1 MTLARMMEIDRD
13 ALVCDLA
20 EVYGILDYKALPVP
34 LLAALASGLR
44 DNSRIKMKMNGQQI
58 PVDTMLLAALVDQMA
73 MSVWMWSEN
82 SKKGRDRPRPVLALL
97 TGQETQE
104 EESPGFATPEEYER
118 KRAEIIKGGRHG
130 N

>member
-1 MTLARMMEIDRD
+1 MTLARMMAIDRD

-58 PVDTMLLAALVDQMA
+58 TVDTMLLAAVVDHLA
-73 MSVWMWSEN
+73 VSVWIRSEDAR
-82 SKKGRDRPRPVLALL
+82 KGRNRPQSVLSML
-97 TGQETQE
+97 TGQVQE
-104 EESPGFATPEEYER
+104 KTGDGFATPEEYER
-118 KRAEIIKGGRHG
+118 KRAEIIRGERHG

>member
-1 MTLARMMEIDRD
+1 MTLARMMAIDRD

-58 PVDTMLLAALVDQMA
+58 TVDTMLLAAVVDYLA
-73 MSVWMWSEN
+73 VSVWIRSEDAR
-82 SKKGRDRPRPVLALL
+82 KGRNWPQSVLSML
-97 TGQETQE
+97 TGQVQE
-104 EESPGFATPEEYER
+104 KTGEGFATPEEYER